1 MGAGGSSIGWFVQPG
16 LIYAGLMLLAVLVGG
31 LLAFSLVMRRA
42 RRRSLRAADS
52 RCAGE
57 EVVYRD
63 PAAVYIG
70 CESRG
75 DRQLRGN
82 GVFVLTREKV
92 FFTLWLPRRE
102 VAIPLERIRGIDTP
116 RQFLG
121 RSVGRRLLQIRYVD
135 AEGQADAAAWFV
147 RGLEDCC
154 GFLRGFTRSPPPTHK

>member
-1 MGAGGSSIGWFVQPG
+1 VAASGSSISWFAQPG

-31 LLAFSLVMRRA
+31 LLAFSVIMRRA
-42 RRRSLRAADS
+42 RKRSLRAADS

-57 EVVYRD
+57 DVIYRD

-70 CESRG
+70 RESRG

-102 VAIPLERIRGIDTP
+102 VAIPLERIRGVDTP

-121 RSVGRRLLQIRYVD
+121 RSVGRRLLRIRYVD
-135 AEGQADAAAWFV
+135 AEGHPDTAAWFV

-154 GFLRGFTRSPPPTHK
+154 RFLRGFTPATPSARE